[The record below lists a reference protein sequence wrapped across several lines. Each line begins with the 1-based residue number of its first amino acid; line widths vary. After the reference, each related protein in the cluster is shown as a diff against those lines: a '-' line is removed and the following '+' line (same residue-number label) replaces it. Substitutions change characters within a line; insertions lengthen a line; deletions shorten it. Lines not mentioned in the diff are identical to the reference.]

1 MKKNLLNSIEGFLLI
16 LIVNVFSI
24 ETKAQSTYQQVYNIF
39 QAKCSGCHNTS
50 SYSGQLNLSAA
61 PATVYANIV
70 GHNPVNP
77 AALAR
82 GDKRIDKGYPHRSF
96 LMRKVN
102 IGLDADNDI
111 NQPQEGAVMP
121 NSPNPPLSSY
131 EKELIRQWIL
141 HGAPQTGIVV
151 DTALINTYYTVG
163 GINSVPTPL
172 NPPSSN
178 GFQVHLGKV
187 FVAPNSETE
196 VFIKYDP
203 KLADTTEVNRID
215 IAQSPQS
222 HHFVIYKF
230 YTGQAVNFVEGLRDT
245 SQTSH
250 GSADILAA
258 FAPSTTTHILPA
270 TTAYQLQ
277 KTAVMDLN
285 YHIVN
290 SDPTQVLAAEVYFNM
305 YTQPKGTAQKFMYSR
320 FFPDLNIVLP
330 PHDTT
335 VVTQTATDS
344 SETNMWEIWIMYTH
358 THKYGIDYD
367 VYKRNPNGTMG
378 PQVYEGFMD
387 WTYTFNQGYYA
398 TGVEATEEHFTSPFL
413 EINPY
418 EGLIHQ
424 AKWYVSGPDTMF
436 FGLTSQQEMMVMGF
450 QYTYGPPIQ
459 SSSIQKFNNASS
471 DVKFYPNPFSQNT
484 TISIDNKEIIDV
496 KELNLQIFDMLGNLV
511 YIQRLNSKREKLYL
525 TLNDGMYFYRVN
537 DEKNTFLSTG
547 KIMVAK

>member
-1 MKKNLLNSIEGFLLI
+1 MKKNLHYSIQVILLAF
-16 LIVNVFSI
+16 VVSI

-50 SYSGQLNLSAA
+50 TNAGQLKLDAS
-61 PATVYANIV
+61 PSVVYTSIV

-77 AALAR
+77 AALSR
-82 GDKRIDKGYPHRSF
+82 GDKRITPGYPHRSF

-111 NQPQEGAVMP
+111 VQPQEGAVMP
-121 NSPNPPLSSY
+121 NSPNPPLSDY

-141 HGAPQTGIVV
+141 HGAPQTGTIV

-163 GINSVPTPL
+163 GINSVPNAL
-172 NPPSSN
+172 APPTGSN
-178 GFQVHLGKV
+178 GFQVHLGKI
-187 FVAPNSETE
+187 FVPPNSETE
-196 VFIKYDP
+196 VFIKNDP
-203 KLADTTEVNRID
+203 RLADTTEVYQID
-215 IAQSPQS
+215 IAQSAQS
-222 HHFVIYKF
+222 HHFVIYK
-230 YTGQAVNFVEGLRDT
+230 YYNGQAVNFPDGLRDT

-258 FAPSTTTHILPA
+258 FAPQTTSHVLPP

-277 KTAVMDLN
+277 KTAVFDLN

-290 SDPTQVLAAEVYFNM
+290 SDPTKVLAAEVYFNM

-320 FFPDLNIVLP
+320 FFPDLGIVLP
-330 PHDTT
+330 PGDTT

-378 PQVYEGFMD
+378 TQVYEGFMD

-398 TGVEATEEHFTSPFL
+398 TGVQATEEHFTNPFL

-450 QYTYGPPIQ
+450 QYTYGPPI
-459 SSSIQKFNNASS
+459 SSVGIQKFDNTNS
-471 DVKFYPNPFSQNT
+471 DVKFYPNPFSENT
-484 TISIDNKEIIDV
+484 TISIDNKALATNTEFH
-496 KELNLQIFDMLGNLV
+496 LQIFDMLGNTV
-511 YIQRLNSKREKLYL
+511 YSQQLNSKKEKLHL
-525 TLNDGMYFYRVN
+525 TLSNGAYFYKVN
-537 DEKNTFLSTG
+537 DDKNTFLSTG
-547 KIMVAK
+547 KIMVTK

>member
-1 MKKNLLNSIEGFLLI
+1 MKKNLLHFTKGLI
-16 LIVNVFSI
+16 LIASIFSV
-24 ETKAQSTYQQVYNIF
+24 ETKAQSTYQQVYNVF

-50 SYSGQLNLSAA
+50 SYSGQLNLSAS
-61 PATVYANIV
+61 PAAVYASIV
-70 GHNPVNP
+70 NHNPTNP

-82 GDKRIDKGYPHRSF
+82 KDKRIDPGYPHRSF

-111 NQPQEGAVMP
+111 NQPSEGAVMP
-121 NSPNPPLSSY
+121 NSPNPPLSDY

-141 HGAPQTGIVV
+141 HGAPQNGTVV

-172 NPPSSN
+172 AAPTASN

-203 KLADTTEVNRID
+203 KLPDTTEVKQID
-215 IAQSPQS
+215 IAQSSQS
-222 HHFVIYKF
+222 HHFVIYK
-230 YTGQAVNFVEGLRDT
+230 YYSGQAVNFPEGLRDT
-245 SQTSH
+245 SLTSH

-258 FAPSTTTHILPA
+258 FAPSTTTHVLPP

-277 KTAVMDLN
+277 KTAVLDLN

-290 SDPTQVLAAEVYFNM
+290 SNPTQVLAAEVYFNM
-305 YTQPKGTAQKFMYSR
+305 YTQPKGTALKFMYSR
-320 FFPDLNIVLP
+320 FFPDLDIVLP
-330 PHDTT
+330 PGDTT

-358 THKYGIDYD
+358 THKYGLDYD
-367 VYKRNPNGTMG
+367 VYKRTPTGAMG

-398 TGVEATEEHFTSPFL
+398 TGVEAVEEHFTSPFL

-450 QYTYGPPIQ
+450 QYTYGPPIAT
-459 SSSIQKFNNASS
+459 SIQKLNKNSS
-471 DVKFYPNPFSQNT
+471 DVKFYPNPFSENT
-484 TISIDNKEIIDV
+484 TISIDNKEIVND
-496 KELNLQIFDMLGNLV
+496 KGLNLQICDMLGNLV
-511 YIQRLNSKREKLYL
+511 YSQPLNSNKEKLHL
-525 TLNDGMYFYRVN
+525 TLSGGMYFYKVS

>member
-1 MKKNLLNSIEGFLLI
+1 MKKNLLNSIECFLLI
-16 LIVNVFSI
+16 LMVTVLSV
-24 ETKAQSTYQQVYNIF
+24 ETKAQSTYQQVYNVF

-50 SYSGQLNLSAA
+50 TFSGQLNLSAA

-77 AALAR
+77 AALTR
-82 GDKRIDKGYPHRSF
+82 GDKRIDPGYPHRSF

-151 DTALINTYYTVG
+151 DTSLINTYYTVG
-163 GINSVPTPL
+163 GINGVSTPL
-172 NPPSSN
+172 TPPSSN
-178 GFQVHLGKV
+178 GFQVHLGKI

-196 VFIKYDP
+196 IFIKYDP
-203 KLADTTEVNRID
+203 KLTDTTEVYQIGL
-215 IAQSPQS
+215 AQSPQS

-230 YTGQAVNFVEGLRDT
+230 YAGQAVNFPEGLRDT

-258 FAPSTTTHILPA
+258 FAPSTTTHILPP
-270 TTAYQLQ
+270 TTAYQLP
-277 KTAVMDLN
+277 KTVMLDLN

-290 SDPTQVLAAEVYFNM
+290 SNPTQVLAAEVYFNM
-305 YTQPKGTAQKFMYSR
+305 DTQPKGTALKFMYSR
-320 FFPDLNIVLP
+320 FFPDLGIVLP

-335 VVTQTATDS
+335 IVTQTATDS

-367 VYKRNPNGTMG
+367 VYKRTPSGTMG
-378 PQVYEGFMD
+378 QQVYEGFMD

-450 QYTYGPPIQ
+450 QYTYGPPIPL
-459 SSSIQKFNNASS
+459 SSIQKINNTSS

-484 TISIDNKEIIDV
+484 TINIDTKEMIDP

-511 YIQRLNSKREKLYL
+511 YTQRLNSKREKLYL

-537 DEKNTFLSTG
+537 DEKNIFLSTG